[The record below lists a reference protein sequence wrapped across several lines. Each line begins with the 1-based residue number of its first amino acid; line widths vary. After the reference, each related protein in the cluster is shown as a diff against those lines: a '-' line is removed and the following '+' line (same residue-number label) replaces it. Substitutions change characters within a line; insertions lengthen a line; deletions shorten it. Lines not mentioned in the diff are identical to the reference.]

1 MDERDYIALILKVHE
16 MYSINHSIQIF
27 APKDIYIMNSE
38 NMSILRFASM
48 EDLIKHLTLSP

>member
-1 MDERDYIALILKVHE
+1 MDIIQLILKVHE

-27 APKDIYIMNSE
+27 SPKDIYIMNSE

-48 EDLIKHLTLSP
+48 EDLIKHLTLNP